1 MFPEKYIPETCG
13 NLYSNPNDFYGVHYR
28 VVLDGTDGHI
38 VEEEELLWQEG
49 LKDREYDLK
58 YY

>member
-1 MFPEKYIPETCG
+1 MF
-13 NLYSNPNDFYGVHYR
+13 SNPDDIYGVRYR

-38 VEEEELLWQEG
+38 MEEEEMLWQEG

-58 YY
+58 FF

>member
-1 MFPEKYIPETCG
+1 MWKFIF
-13 NLYSNPNDFYGVHYR
+13 SNPNDFYGVHYR

-38 VEEEELLWQEG
+38 VEEEKLLWQEG